1 MLLKDLK
8 KELDKIAV
16 DPYFTLAHTLVE
28 SGYTEEQI
36 ANKLCSKELAS
47 IPDSY
52 KLRLLN
58 FVRDIER
65 R

>member
-28 SGYTEEQI
+28 SGYTEAQI
-36 ANKLCSKELAS
+36 WKKLCSKGLAS
-47 IPDSY
+47 IPVPY
-52 KLRLLN
+52 KVRLIN